1 MADYGLSTLGITLW
15 AAESANG
22 AKVTTAASYSQL
34 TRINS
39 IGELSLEA
47 NNIDASALE
56 DYVTHYV
63 AGRSDVSDTYPIT
76 INLTNET
83 VAEWEAL
90 LGKKVCFLA
99 SVPGLTK
106 QIFVIATVPKQLP
119 APALDQNGLL
129 TATINCTT
137 NDFIGIDTAVSV
149 VPTTVTLSRESVSV
163 AEGSTVSVSA
173 TVDPAG
179 GTVVWSSSDTSVADV
194 DGGVITGVAEGEATI
209 KAKCGGAYDTCVVTV
224 TAAN

>member
-15 AAESANG
+15 AAESATG
-22 AKVTTAASYSQL
+22 AKITTASSYSQL

-39 IGELSLEA
+39 IGEMTLEA
-47 NNIDASALE
+47 NSIDASALE

-63 AGRSDVSDTYPIT
+63 AGRADVSDTFPIT

-83 VAEWEAL
+83 EAEWAAL
-90 LGKKVCFLA
+90 LGKKVCFLTKI
-99 SVPGLTK
+99 PGLTK
-106 QIFVIATVPKQLP
+106 QIFVIATVPSKLP

-129 TATINCTT
+129 TVTINCTT
-137 NDFIGIDTAVSV
+137 NDFIGIDTAVDV
-149 VPTTVTLSRESVSV
+149 VPTTVTISRDSVSV
-163 AEGSTVSVSA
+163 AEGSTVTVSA
-173 TVDPAG
+173 TVVPSG

-194 DGGVITGVAEGEATI
+194 EGGVITGIAEGEATI
-209 KAKCGGAYDTCVVTV
+209 KAKCGGASDTCVVTV

>member
-15 AAESANG
+15 AAESATG
-22 AKVTTAASYSQL
+22 AKVTTASAYSQL

-39 IGELSLEA
+39 IGELALEA
-47 NNIDASALE
+47 NSIDASALE

-63 AGRSDVSDTYPIT
+63 AGRADVSDTYPIT

-83 VAEWEAL
+83 AAEWEAL
-90 LGKKVCFLA
+90 LGKKVCFLT

-106 QIFVIATVPKQLP
+106 QIFVIATVPAKLP

-129 TATINCTT
+129 TVTINCTT
-137 NDFIGIDTAVSV
+137 NDFIGMDTAVAV
-149 VPTTVTLSRESVSV
+149 VPTTVTINREQVSV
-163 AEGSTVSVSA
+163 AEGSTVTVSA

-179 GTVVWSSSDTSVADV
+179 GTVVWSSNDTSVATV
-194 DGGVITGVAEGEATI
+194 DGGVISGLAEGEATI
-209 KAKCGGAYDTCVVTV
+209 KAKCNGAYDTCVVTV

>member
-1 MADYGLSTLGITLW
+1 MADYGLSTLGITFW
-15 AAESANG
+15 AAESATG
-22 AKVTTAASYSQL
+22 AKVTTASSYSQL

-39 IGELSLEA
+39 IGEMTLEA
-47 NNIDASALE
+47 NSIDASALE

-63 AGRSDVSDTYPIT
+63 AGRADVSDTFPIT

-83 VAEWEAL
+83 EAEWAAL
-90 LGKKVCFLA
+90 LGKKVCFLTKI
-99 SVPGLTK
+99 PGLTK
-106 QIFVIATVPKQLP
+106 QIFIIATVPAKLP

-129 TATINCTT
+129 TVTINCTT
-137 NDFIGIDTAVSV
+137 NDFIGIDTAVDV
-149 VPTTVTLSRESVSV
+149 VPTTVTISRDSVSV
-163 AEGSTVSVSA
+163 AEGSTVTVSA
-173 TVDPAG
+173 TVVPSG

-209 KAKCGGAYDTCVVTV
+209 KAKCGGASDTCVVTV